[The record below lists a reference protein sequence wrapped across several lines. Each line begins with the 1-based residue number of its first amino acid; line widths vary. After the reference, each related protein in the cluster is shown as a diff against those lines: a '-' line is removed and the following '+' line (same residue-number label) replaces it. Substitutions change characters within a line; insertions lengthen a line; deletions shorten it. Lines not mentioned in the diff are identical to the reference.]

1 MQSLIDQVT
10 FSYPTRRDEVAI
22 RDASLF
28 IPAGE
33 TTFFIGKSGSGKST
47 LGQLLVRF
55 YQPSLGQIFLDKV
68 PLGELDVHWLRQNVT
83 LVEQHG
89 TLFNDTIRHNLALGS
104 VRDTVDMQ
112 EIHDAVK
119 FSRLEPFVN
128 GLPDGLDTSLGMRG
142 DSLSGGQKQRMTLAR
157 AKVRNSPVLIL
168 DESVSSLDYVSRAEM
183 LEAIRSWRK
192 GKTTIIITHDISQ
205 IRPDDFLYLLD
216 NARVVQEG
224 YRKELESQVGAFQ
237 AFLDVGEETDQGH
250 KDGESDSDGDLYTR
264 NETDGITLLYDEPRM
279 PKVNSIQRPLS
290 AVHFGQ
296 RMLVPFLG
304 KARAS
309 WAGTEKA
316 DLITYSRQSVDTKE
330 VHRGRQSELTL
341 TPELLESVEPSRDMI
356 ELKQLGSPDKSRFT
370 GETFFSKDHGSRP
383 GSPAFEAPPRSDAKI
398 CSMSFSKEIDSRP
411 VSRLSTRSVLRIDP
425 HPQPFTCLLY
435 TSPSP
440 RDGLLSRMPSS
451 A

>member
-10 FSYPTRRDEVAI
+10 FSYPTRRHEVAI

-112 EIHDAVK
+112 EIHDAVI
-119 FSRLEPFVN
+119 FFRLEPFIN
-128 GLPDGLDTSLGMRG
+128 GLPDGLDTSLGMKG
-142 DSLSGGQKQRMTLAR
+142 DSLSGGQKQRMALAR
-157 AKVRNSPVLIL
+157 SKIRNSPVLIL

-224 YRKELESQVGAFQ
+224 YRKELESQFGAFQ
-237 AFLDVGEETDQGH
+237 AFLDIGKETDQGH
-250 KDGESDSDGDLYTR
+250 EDGE
-264 NETDGITLLYDEPRM
+264 
-279 PKVNSIQRPLS
+279 
-290 AVHFGQ
+290 
-296 RMLVPFLG
+296 
-304 KARAS
+304 
-309 WAGTEKA
+309 
-316 DLITYSRQSVDTKE
+316 
-330 VHRGRQSELTL
+330 
-341 TPELLESVEPSRDMI
+341 
-356 ELKQLGSPDKSRFT
+356 
-370 GETFFSKDHGSRP
+370 
-383 GSPAFEAPPRSDAKI
+383 
-398 CSMSFSKEIDSRP
+398 
-411 VSRLSTRSVLRIDP
+411 
-425 HPQPFTCLLY
+425 
-435 TSPSP
+435 
-440 RDGLLSRMPSS
+440 
-451 A
+451 